1 MKIAS
6 LLLGLFLALSIS
18 GCMGH
23 SGARVHVFF
32 WEEMSDDMDAIVVKK
47 DGLSS
52 RVDHLLFFSGLA
64 MNMLGRHEYALQYF
78 KEGLSLYPNDQWL
91 LLQLANTL
99 SELRHYKEAE
109 DLFIVILHSKEQ
121 AEGPPIAAKFKSY
134 LQHRRRIDVDFPKFS
149 I

>member
-1 MKIAS
+1 MKTATFC
-6 LLLGLFLALSIS
+6 LCFFLALSVS
-18 GCMGH
+18 GCTGH
-23 SGARVHVFF
+23 SGAKVHVFL
-32 WEEMSDDMDAIVVKK
+32 WEMPDDMDAIAVKK

-52 RVDHLLFFSGLA
+52 RMDHLLFFSGLA

-109 DLFIVILHSKEQ
+109 DLFIALLHAREQ

-134 LQHRRRIDVDFPKFS
+134 LRHRHRVDMDFPKFN